1 MIREFSKE
9 KIQIL
14 NTQFR
19 KTFNILIQSLVQM
32 QTLLILHSLTSE
44 KLSSG
49 KQMRANVGEDAEVRM
64 SYTLLIEI

>member
-1 MIREFSKE
+1 
-9 KIQIL
+9 
-14 NTQFR
+14 
-19 KTFNILIQSLVQM
+19 M

-49 KQMRANVGEDAEVRM
+49 KQMRANVGEDAGVRT